1 MNNEMNRINE
11 ITSRYV
17 LPTIEEKTAYGFK
30 RLDPYTKLFEERI
43 IFLGQPIDDTV
54 ANDVMAQLLTL
65 ESMDPDRDIMIY
77 INSPGG
83 SFTAL
88 TAIYDTMQFVRPD
101 VSTVCLG
108 QAASAAA
115 VILAG
120 GAKGKRY
127 ALEHSRILIHQPS
140 SEGGGQASD
149 IEIQAKEIMRMKGL
163 LEELI
168 ARHSNKKPEQIAA
181 DVERDKILTAA
192 EAVEYGLIDQV
203 LATRKAKKE

>member
-1 MNNEMNRINE
+1 MNE

-101 VSTVCLG
+101 VSTICLG

-115 VILAG
+115 VLLAG

-127 ALEHSRILIHQPS
+127 ALEHSRIMIHQPS

-149 IEIQAKEIMRMKGL
+149 IEIQAREIMRMRAL

-168 ARHSNKKPEQIAA
+168 AKHSTREPADIAL
-181 DVERDKILTAA
+181 DIERDKILTAH

-203 LATRKAKKE
+203 LASRKAKPAN

>member
-1 MNNEMNRINE
+1 MKHIQE
-11 ITSRYV
+11 ISARYV

-101 VSTVCLG
+101 ISTICLG

-149 IEIQAKEIMRMKGL
+149 IEIQAKEIMRMRTL
-163 LEELI
+163 LEAMI
-168 ARHSNKKPEQIAA
+168 AKHSTRSPADIAA
-181 DVERDKILTAA
+181 DIERDKILTAA

-203 LATRKAKKE
+203 LASRKAKPAK